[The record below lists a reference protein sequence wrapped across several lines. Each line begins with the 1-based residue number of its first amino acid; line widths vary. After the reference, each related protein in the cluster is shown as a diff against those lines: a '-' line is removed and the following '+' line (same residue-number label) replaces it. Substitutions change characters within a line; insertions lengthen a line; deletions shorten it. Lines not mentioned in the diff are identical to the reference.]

1 VPALAC
7 RCGKSTVVQRMQ
19 ILHQAIDLTKRK
31 PVATVEVVHRR
42 EHPRRLVN
50 RKPVSLR
57 EFVRA
62 NRAVL

>member
-1 VPALAC
+1 
-7 RCGKSTVVQRMQ
+7 MQ